1 MRPRDPFPS
10 DVASESRRLMKSASS
25 QSAYRRFQAVY
36 LAASEHR
43 QDADIAGITGLSER
57 YIRSI
62 LARCRKGGVASLAD
76 NFRPPDLQDSV
87 TRPFRSAG

>member
-25 QSAYRRFQAVY
+25 PSAFRRFQVVF

-43 QDADIAGITGLSER
+43 QDVDIAGITGLSER

-62 LARCRKGGVASLAD
+62 LARCRQCGVASLAD
-76 NFRPPDLQDSV
+76 K
-87 TRPFRSAG
+87 